1 MINYNVH
8 RGFDYI
14 MFFSIVFIVLIGIT
28 LIYSGTHGIEW
39 ARDIWMKQAIWFGI
53 GLVGMICA
61 VLFDYQLLGKYSK
74 IIYIVVLV
82 LLACVLF
89 EPAVRSAKSWFNL
102 GPISFQPAE
111 LAKLATIIVLAEYL
125 STKKDG
131 LNTLSDLLPAIG
143 LVGLP
148 ILMILMQPDLGTTL
162 VFLPI
167 FLMMLYITGIRAI
180 YLATLT
186 STGVLIIIITLFVSW
201 VEIQPKLV
209 NIGIISFLYKIFG
222 FGCLEYSIIFLIILL
237 AIIAGIYYAIKVFFV
252 AEIKFTN
259 FLLSYIIIAVSMFSS
274 LLIDSFLKEY
284 QRKRILVFIDPN
296 IDPLGAGYNIIQSK
310 IAVGSGQLFGKGLL
324 NGTQNQL
331 GFLPERQTD
340 FIFSV
345 LGEELGFIGAT
356 VLLFLFCVIAYRGIA
371 IAFSSRDRF
380 GCLLA
385 TGIISM
391 IAVQIFINIGIATG
405 IMPVTGLTL
414 PLVSYGGSSL
424 FITMVSLGIVLN
436 IRLRRYLV

>member
-1 MINYNVH
+1 MLNYNLH

-14 MFFSIVFIVLIGIT
+14 MFGSIILIVLMGIT
-28 LIYSGTHGIEW
+28 MIYSGTHAIEW
-39 ARDIWMKQAIWFGI
+39 AQNIWIRQTVWFGL
-53 GLVGMICA
+53 GLAGMIA
-61 VLFDYQLLGKYSK
+61 AILFDYQLLGKYSRLIF
-74 IIYIVVLV
+74 IIAIV
-82 LLACVLF
+82 LLICVLF
-89 EPAVRSAKSWFNL
+89 GPSVRSAKSWFLL

-111 LAKLATIIVLAEYL
+111 FAKLATIIVLAEYL
-125 STKKDG
+125 STKREG
-131 LNTLSDLLPAIG
+131 LNTLYDLLPTIG
-143 LVGLP
+143 LAGLP
-148 ILMILMQPDLGTTL
+148 ILLILMQPDLGTTL

-167 FLMMLYITGIRAI
+167 YLMMLYVTGIRTI
-180 YLATLT
+180 YLVTLT

-201 VEIQPKLV
+201 VEIQPKIA
-209 NIGIISFLYKIFG
+209 NIGIVSFLYKIFG
-222 FGCLEYSIIFLIILL
+222 SFEYSIIFLIVLL
-237 AIIAGIYYAIKVFFV
+237 AVIVGIYYAIKMFHD

-259 FLLSYIIIAVSMFSS
+259 FLLSYIIIGVSMFFS
-274 LLIDSFLKEY
+274 LIIDSFLKEY

-310 IAVGSGQLFGKGLL
+310 IAIGSGKLFGKGLL

-345 LGEELGFIGAT
+345 LGEELGFIGAM
-356 VLLFLFCVIAYRGIA
+356 VLLFLFCVIIYRGIA
-371 IAFSSRDRF
+371 IAFSSRDML

-385 TGIISM
+385 AGIISM
-391 IAVQIFINIGIATG
+391 IAGQIFINIGIATG

-436 IRLRRYLV
+436 IRLRRYLM

>member
-1 MINYNVH
+1 MLNYNLH

-14 MFFSIVFIVLIGIT
+14 MFGSIILIVLIGIT
-28 LIYSGTHGIEW
+28 MIYSGTHAIEW
-39 ARDIWMKQAIWFGI
+39 AQNIWIRQTVWFGL
-53 GLVGMICA
+53 GTAGMICA
-61 VLFDYQLLGKYSK
+61 ILFDYQLLGKYSRLIF
-74 IIYIVVLV
+74 IIAII
-82 LLACVLF
+82 LLICVLF
-89 EPAVRSAKSWFNL
+89 GPSVRSAKSWFLL
-102 GPISFQPAE
+102 GPISFQPSE
-111 LAKLATIIVLAEYL
+111 FAKLATIIVLAEYL
-125 STKKDG
+125 STKREG
-131 LNTLSDLLPAIG
+131 LNTLYDLLPTLGLIG
-143 LVGLP
+143 GPVLL
-148 ILMILMQPDLGTTL
+148 ILMQPDLGTTL

-167 FLMMLYITGIRAI
+167 YLMMLYITGIRTL
-180 YLATLT
+180 YLVTLT
-186 STGVLIIIITLFVSW
+186 STGVLVIIITLFVSW
-201 VEIQPKLV
+201 VEIQPKLA
-209 NIGIISFLYKIFG
+209 NIGIVSFLYKIFG
-222 FGCLEYSIIFLIILL
+222 SFEYSIIFLIFLL
-237 AIIAGIYYAIKVFFV
+237 AVIVGIYYAIKMFRD

-259 FLLSYIIIAVSMFSS
+259 FLLSYIIIGVSMFFS
-274 LLIDSFLKEY
+274 LIIDSFLKEY

-310 IAVGSGQLFGKGLL
+310 IAIGSGKLFGKGLL

-345 LGEELGFIGAT
+345 IGEELGFIGAM
-356 VLLFLFCVIAYRGIA
+356 VLLFLFCVIIYRGIA
-371 IAFSSRDRF
+371 IAFSSRDMF

-385 TGIISM
+385 AGIISM

-436 IRLRRYLV
+436 IRLRRYLM

>member
-1 MINYNVH
+1 MLNYNLH

-14 MFFSIVFIVLIGIT
+14 MFGSVVLIILMGIT
-28 LIYSGTHGIEW
+28 LIYSGTHAIEW
-39 ARDIWMKQAIWFGI
+39 AQNIWIRQTIWFGF
-53 GLVGMICA
+53 GLAGMIA
-61 VLFDYQLLGKYSK
+61 AILFDYQLLGKYSRLIF
-74 IIYIVVLV
+74 IIAII
-82 LLACVLF
+82 LLICVLF
-89 EPAVRSAKSWFNL
+89 GPSVRSAKSWFLL

-111 LAKLATIIVLAEYL
+111 FAKLATIIILAEYL
-125 STKKDG
+125 STKREG
-131 LNTLSDLLPAIG
+131 LNTLYDLLPSIG
-143 LVGLP
+143 LVCLP
-148 ILMILMQPDLGTTL
+148 ILLILMQPDLGTTL
-162 VFLPI
+162 VFVPI
-167 FLMMLYITGIRAI
+167 YLMMLFITGIRTL
-180 YLATLT
+180 YLVTLA
-186 STGVLIIIITLFVSW
+186 STGALIIIITIFVSW
-201 VEIQPKLV
+201 VEIQPKLA
-209 NIGIISFLYKIFG
+209 NIGIVSFLYKIFG
-222 FGCLEYSIIFLIILL
+222 SFEYAIIFLIALL
-237 AIIAGIYYAIKVFFV
+237 AVIVGIYYAIKMFHDT
-252 AEIKFTN
+252 ELKFTN
-259 FLLSYIIIAVSMFSS
+259 FLLSYIILVVSMFFS
-274 LLIDSFLKEY
+274 LIVDNFLKEY

-310 IAVGSGQLFGKGLL
+310 IAIGSGKLFGKGLL

-345 LGEELGFIGAT
+345 LGEELGFIGAM
-356 VLLFLFCVIAYRGIA
+356 VLLFLFCVIIYRGIA
-371 IAFSSRDRF
+371 IAFSSRDMF

-436 IRLRRYLV
+436 IRLRRYLI

>member
-1 MINYNVH
+1 MLNYKLH
-8 RGFDYI
+8 RGFDYGI
-14 MFFSIVFIVLIGIT
+14 FGSMVLIVLMGIT
-28 LIYSGTHGIEW
+28 MIYSGTHAIEW
-39 ARDIWMKQAIWFGI
+39 AQDLWIKQAIWFGL
-53 GLVGMICA
+53 GLVGMIGA
-61 VLFDYQLLGKYSK
+61 IFFDYQILGKYSRL
-74 IIYIVVLV
+74 IYIIVIV
-82 LLACVLF
+82 LLVCVLF
-89 EPAVRSAKSWFNL
+89 EPSVRSAKSWFIL
-102 GPISFQPAE
+102 GPFSFQPAE
-111 LAKLATIIVLAEYL
+111 LAKLATIIILSEYL

-131 LNTLSDLLPAIG
+131 LNTLSELLPAIG
-143 LVGLP
+143 WVGLP
-148 ILMILMQPDLGTTL
+148 ILLILMQPDLGTTL

-167 FLMMLYITGIRAI
+167 FLMMLYVTGIRTL
-180 YLATLT
+180 YLVTMT
-186 STGVLIIIITLFVSW
+186 SAVVLIIIITLFVSW
-201 VEIQPKLV
+201 IEIQPQLA

-222 FGCLEYSIIFLIILL
+222 SLEYGIIFLIVLL
-237 AIIAGIYYAIKVFFV
+237 AIIAGIYYAIKIFFV
-252 AEIKFTN
+252 PEIKFTN
-259 FLLSYIIIAVSMFSS
+259 FLLSYIIIGVSMFSS
-274 LLIDSFLKEY
+274 LIMDNFLKEY

-345 LGEELGFIGAT
+345 LGEELGFIGVT
-356 VLLFLFCVIAYRGIA
+356 VLLFLFYVIIYRGIA

-436 IRLRRYLV
+436 IRLKRYLV

>member
-1 MINYNVH
+1 MLNYNLH
-8 RGFDYI
+8 RGFDYA
-14 MFFSIVFIVLIGIT
+14 MFISIVLIVLMGIT
-28 LIYSGTHGIEW
+28 MIYSGTHAIEW
-39 ARDIWMKQAIWFGI
+39 AQDLWIKQAIWFGL
-53 GLVGMICA
+53 GLLGMIGA
-61 VLFDYQLLGKYSK
+61 ILFDYQILGKYSRL
-74 IIYIVVLV
+74 IYIIVIV
-82 LLACVLF
+82 LLVCVLF
-89 EPAVRSAKSWFNL
+89 EPAVRAAKSWFTL

-111 LAKLATIIVLAEYL
+111 LAKLATIIILSEYL

-143 LVGLP
+143 WVGLP
-148 ILMILMQPDLGTTL
+148 ILLILMQPDLGTTL

-167 FLMMLYITGIRAI
+167 FLMMLYITGIRTI
-180 YLATLT
+180 YLVTMT
-186 STGVLIIIITLFVSW
+186 SAVVLIIIITLFVSW
-201 VEIQPKLV
+201 VEIQPQLA

-222 FGCLEYSIIFLIILL
+222 SFEYSIIFLIVLL
-237 AIIAGIYYAIKVFFV
+237 AIISGIYYAIKVFFV
-252 AEIKFTN
+252 PEIKFTN
-259 FLLSYIIIAVSMFSS
+259 FLLSYIIIGVSMFAS
-274 LLIDSFLKEY
+274 LIIDSFLKEY

-356 VLLFLFCVIAYRGIA
+356 VLLFLFYVIIYRGIA

-391 IAVQIFINIGIATG
+391 IAVQIFFNIGIATG

-436 IRLRRYLV
+436 IRLKRYLV